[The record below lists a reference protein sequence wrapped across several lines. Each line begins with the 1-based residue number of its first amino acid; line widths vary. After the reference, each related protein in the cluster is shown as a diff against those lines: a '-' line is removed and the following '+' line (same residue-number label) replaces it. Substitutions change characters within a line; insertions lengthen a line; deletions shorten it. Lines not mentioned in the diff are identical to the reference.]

1 MRKKLGLWMERR
13 GSGYRVVLC
22 EDTRRRIHLLF
33 LGNLN
38 LSVIHSDSLRF
49 QHSKEMKIAD
59 VLTARSNFIVLQVLD
74 LTTTLI
80 AFHFGAFEVN
90 PLVGR
95 LTNILGP
102 AGGRAVE

>member
-1 MRKKLGLWMERR
+1 MERR

-74 LTTTLI
+74 
-80 AFHFGAFEVN
+80 FGAFEVN

-95 LTNILGP
+95 LTNIFGP